1 MTNTQYN
8 SIQNEAYFFI
18 VCLYHLRKRYKLQ
31 GFNPDFTKKM
41 FGPYILNKLSRTDG
55 DIREAVNLWCSDP
68 AAAEEK
74 YGHISN
80 WDVSR
85 VTNMDS
91 LFKYCQSFNDDIS
104 GWDVSN
110 VTTMEEMFH
119 YAYVFNQNIGNWNVS
134 KVTTMKAMFKQAR
147 TFNQNIG
154 NWNLSKVTTM
164 KAMFNGA
171 RAFNHTIGGWNVSKG
186 HYYGRNVLV
195 CLCIQ
200 PKYCWLEC
208 DLLILNN
215 YFSKCLS
222 HFR

>member
-1 MTNTQYN
+1 MTKSKTILY
-8 SIQNEAYFFI
+8 EVYHFI
-18 VCLYHLRKRYKLQ
+18 WCLNRLQ
-31 GFNPDFTKKM
+31 KKYELSLGFHADFIKAQ
-41 FGPYILNKLSRTDG
+41 FLPYIYNKLSRWDG
-55 DIREAVNLWCSDP
+55 DIKEAVKLWCSDP

-74 YGHISN
+74 YGHISK
-80 WDVSR
+80 WDVSH
-85 VTNMDS
+85 VTNMDG
-91 LFKYCQSFNDDIS
+91 LFRDCFSFNDDIS

-110 VTTMEEMFH
+110 VTTMKEMFSDARAFNQYIGDWDVSNVTTMEEMFH
-119 YAYVFNQNIGNWNVS
+119 YANV
-134 KVTTMKAMFKQAR
+134 
-147 TFNQNIG
+147 FNQNIG
-154 NWNLSKVTTM
+154 NWNLSKFTTM

-171 RAFNHTIGGWNVSKG
+171 RAFNHTIGGWNVSTG
-186 HYYGRNVLV
+186 HYYGRNFLV